1 VPVAKQLMR
10 RIEMKKVFL
19 MSLALLVAS
28 AAYAQDSQEVRW
40 RRIAG
45 VITAVN
51 VDNPVGKI
59 NAGTFPWTARGGSA
73 RVNLSTGAASFD
85 VDGLVI
91 DGTMFSGTPGPI
103 TAVTGTLVCN
113 AGTQDESTH
122 DTNPVPLS
130 ATGNADFSGQIA
142 GIQLPCANPLFLIR
156 ISQPAGAAGRW
167 IATGAERTGGYQ

>member
-1 VPVAKQLMR
+1 
-10 RIEMKKVFL
+10 MKKVFL
-19 MSLALLVAS
+19 MSVALLVAI

-40 RRIAG
+40 SRIAG

-59 NAGTFPWTARGGSA
+59 HAGTFPWTARGGSA
-73 RVNLSTGAASFD
+73 RVNLSTGATSFD

-113 AGTQDESTH
+113 AGAQNESTH
-122 DTNPVPLS
+122 DTPPVPLT

-156 ISQPAGAAGRW
+156 IAQPAGAVGLW
-167 IATGAERTGGYQ
+167 IATGAERTGGNQ

>member
-1 VPVAKQLMR
+1 
-10 RIEMKKVFL
+10 MKKAFL
-19 MSLALLVAS
+19 MSFALLVAS
-28 AAYAQDSQEVRW
+28 AGYGQAYAQDSQEVRW

-51 VDNPVGKI
+51 VDNPVGKV

-113 AGTQDESTH
+113 AGAQNESTH
-122 DTNPVPLS
+122 DTAPVPLG

-156 ISQPAGAAGRW
+156 IAQPAGAAGRW
-167 IATGAERTGGYQ
+167 IATGAERTGGAQ

>member
-1 VPVAKQLMR
+1 
-10 RIEMKKVFL
+10 MKKVFL

-28 AAYAQDSQEVRW
+28 AAYAQDSQEVSW

-45 VITAVN
+45 VITSVN

-59 NAGTFPWTARGGSA
+59 SAGTFPWTARGGSA

-113 AGTQDESTH
+113 AGAQDESTH

-130 ATGNADFSGQIA
+130 PTGNADFSGQIG
-142 GIQLPCANPLFLIR
+142 GIPSPCGNPLFLIR
-156 ISQPAGAAGRW
+156 IAQPAGAAGRW